1 MAIFFNQNVGL
12 TFNSVDLS
20 DHVATATLNYK
31 FDSIEVTSMGQLAHD
46 YIGGLQSGDI
56 SITFNND
63 TATGSVLQKLNA
75 AIGTKVVITIQQDKT
90 ATISPT
96 NPKYSGYFF
105 IDNVTP
111 IAGDVGALAQQ
122 QVTFQLAAAP
132 SGATTP
138 FTAGCGI
145 VVSTS

>member
-1 MAIFFNQNVGL
+1 MAIFFNQNMKI

-20 DHVATATLNYK
+20 DHVTSATLNYK
-31 FDSIEVTSMGQLAHD
+31 FDAIETTSQGQLAHD
-46 YIGGLQSGDI
+46 YIGGLQSGDV

-63 TATGSVLQKLNA
+63 SATASVLQTLNA
-75 AIGTKVVITIQQDKT
+75 AIGTKVPILLQQDKT
-90 ATISPT
+90 AAVSAT

-105 IDNVTP
+105 IDTITP
-111 IAGDVGALAQQ
+111 IAGDIGALAQQ

>member
-12 TFNSVDLS
+12 VFNGVDLS
-20 DHVATATLNYK
+20 DHVTSATLNYK
-31 FDSIEVTSMGQLAHD
+31 YDSIETTSMGQLAHD
-46 YIGGLQSGDI
+46 YIGGLQSGDL

-75 AIGTKVVITIQQDKT
+75 AIGTKVTITVQQDKT
-90 ATISPT
+90 AAISAT

-105 IDNVTP
+105 IDTVTP

-132 SGATTP
+132 STATTP
-138 FTAGCGI
+138 YTAGCGI
-145 VVSTS
+145 VVSTT